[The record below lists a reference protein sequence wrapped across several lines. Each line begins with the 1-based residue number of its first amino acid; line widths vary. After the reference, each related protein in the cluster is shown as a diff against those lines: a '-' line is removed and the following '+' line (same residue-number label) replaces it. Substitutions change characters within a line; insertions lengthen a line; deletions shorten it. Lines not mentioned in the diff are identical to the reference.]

1 VATLRKA
8 LSDLDDPH
16 RDFSAHI
23 DADLGFHLLLCQL
36 SENSVLVDAWR
47 HLEGLP
53 PTPGDP
59 RQARYRARDLRESA
73 VLPRQAAGGV
83 RPSDRRAGRRRAE
96 PPAGWVVSRIVIE
109 KPYGHDERSAQALGD
124 RVHAAFEE
132 SQVFRIDHYLGKYT
146 IQNVL
151 ALRFATAIFEPI

>member
-1 VATLRKA
+1 M
-8 LSDLDDPH
+8 
-16 RDFSAHI
+16 I
-23 DADLGFHLLLCQL
+23 D
-36 SENSVLVDAWR
+36 
-47 HLEGLP
+47 GLAGAGLNRP
-53 PTPGDP
+53 PDG
-59 RQARYRARDLRESA
+59 SF
-73 VLPRQAAGGV
+73 
-83 RPSDRRAGRRRAE
+83 
-96 PPAGWVVSRIVIE
+96 SRIVIE